1 MSARKDIEHGLSF
14 APDVA
19 RYIVNAYS
27 CVKGATDDPGSR
39 MEVSHNLMEAL
50 LHLSCLEDEVRA
62 AMRTLTDEPPG
73 SPRGTE
79 NPDGSEIRGM
89 VHSLARK
96 PS

>member
-1 MSARKDIEHGLSF
+1 MNRKDIEHGLSF

-19 RYIVNAYS
+19 RHIVNAYS
-27 CVKGATDDPGSR
+27 CVKGATDDPGAR

-62 AMRTLTDEPPG
+62 ALAKAPDDEP
-73 SPRGTE
+73 
-79 NPDGSEIRGM
+79 SEIRGM

-96 PS
+96 S